1 MDEAIVA
8 AAVTVLGDECVEKTY
23 SFELAFADY

>member
-8 AAVTVLGDECVEKTY
+8 ATVAVLGDEGVEKTY